1 MDGAVILLFFTL
13 GCAALALWV
22 LARFPAVGPRRPTAV
37 ILAVVGV
44 MVALAVAG
52 PLFDVA
58 TGIGRFGP
66 LLALLAVVLPFLT
79 AAFWVSACALRALA
93 ETPGL
98 RS

>member
-1 MDGAVILLFFTL
+1 
-13 GCAALALWV
+13 
-22 LARFPAVGPRRPTAV
+22 
-37 ILAVVGV
+37 
-44 MVALAVAG
+44 
-52 PLFDVA
+52 LFDVA

-66 LLALLAVVLPFLT
+66 LLALLAIVLPFLT